1 MLMVKKYRWLGRIL
15 VVTGTLM
22 MLTACGKDTND
33 AQIPVV
39 GNIEFPSYV
48 EKRYRSEKLG
58 CVDLNLNGVCD
69 SGEDFETNLTNN
81 NNPTTTSPVVK
92 NYDDLLLTAVANSK
106 IITPFTTLINNEVM
120 FNPLVNGD
128 VTLAKAYLTSKF
140 NFNFSQLDLIDGP
153 EKEAN
158 EIIDSLLKSNKLLSN
173 NPYLNIAAAV
183 DLMVYA
189 GNFVVEPLQVHVDKL
204 KHPQLI
210 VRDSFTLNSTGRV
223 KVSKFD
229 LHPITGRMIIIADDN
244 TRLALNANTGAYS
257 VIKTDSIPAQTSVTT
272 AHYNAQKP
280 QRDDDDHD
288 KDDHDKDDHD
298 KDDDDKDDDDHD
310 YSWYEAYLKWLEGK
324 QGTKFD
330 DVSIVKQSI
339 ATNKFYL
346 LSASVGNRST
356 DTCEATG
363 SQGLFLMAMT
373 QKVADVSVTK
383 VSAQR
388 VSTISNFVKAD
399 AFSAATNTD
408 VDIFTPKP
416 DTTTG
421 TTLPDPIPD
430 IDNSEASCYSKAFK
444 SMAITDDSTVIAV
457 VARGLSN
464 ESIHRLSGDTLS
476 EQLSPGYVLPS
487 GINLGDVAISND
499 GQYIAFTDL
508 SSGAIS
514 LVNFNTMKLVA
525 KYNASSYQLTKLHFI
540 SDHQLV
546 AIGQGSNDAG
556 SDNQV
561 LLIDYDMSRL
571 TLSQTVALTHKVN
584 KLTVNKNSLLVAVAN
599 GQDISLLKIEN
610 NKLVLQT
617 TYLDASTDI
626 NQIGLLSDKVIFS
639 ANAVIHY
646 ISLEG
651 IFGSELRAAQRYL
664 TKGLIT
670 RARQINNNASLV
682 LPRTFTSLGLN
693 SVNIEWRTNNPEQLD
708 VITGRLTRYITT
720 DLTVTATISGLF
732 RGEIHRVEKSYQI
745 N

>member
-1 MLMVKKYRWLGRIL
+1 MLMVKKYRWLGKSL
-15 VVTGTLM
+15 VVTGALM
-22 MLTACGKDTND
+22 MLTSCGKDTND

-39 GNIEFPSYV
+39 DNIEFPSYV
-48 EKRYRSEKLG
+48 EKRYRSEKIG
-58 CVDLNLNGVCD
+58 CVDLNLNGACD
-69 SGEDFETNLTNN
+69 RGEDLEANSTTNN
-81 NNPTTTSPVVK
+81 NTTTSPVVK
-92 NYDDLLLTAVANSK
+92 NYDGLLLTAVANSK

-153 EKEAN
+153 ETAAN
-158 EIIDSLLKSNKLLSN
+158 EIIDSFIKSNKLLSN

-272 AHYNAQKP
+272 AHYIAQKP

-298 KDDDDKDDDDHD
+298 KDDDDHDHD

-346 LSASVGNRST
+346 LSASAGNRSM
-356 DTCEATG
+356 DTCEVSG

-373 QKVADVSVTK
+373 QTIADASVTK
-383 VSAQR
+383 ISAQR
-388 VSTISNFVKAD
+388 VSATPNFVKAD

-444 SMAITDDSTVIAV
+444 LMAITNDSTVIVV
-457 VARGLSN
+457 VARGLNN

-487 GINLGDVAISND
+487 GVNVGDVAISND

-514 LVNFNTMKLVA
+514 LVNFKTMKLVA

-556 SDNQV
+556 SDNKV
-561 LLIDYDMSRL
+561 LLIAYGMSSL

-610 NKLVLQT
+610 NKLLLQT
-617 TYLDASTDI
+617 SYIDASTDI

-664 TKGLIT
+664 TKGVIT

-682 LPRTFTSLGLN
+682 LPRTFTSLGLS

-708 VITGRLTRYITT
+708 VMTGPLTRYITT
-720 DLTVTATISGLF
+720 DFSEALLLEFT
-732 RGEIHRVEKSYQI
+732 
-745 N
+745 

>member
-1 MLMVKKYRWLGRIL
+1 
-15 VVTGTLM
+15 
-22 MLTACGKDTND
+22 
-33 AQIPVV
+33 
-39 GNIEFPSYV
+39 
-48 EKRYRSEKLG
+48 
-58 CVDLNLNGVCD
+58 
-69 SGEDFETNLTNN
+69 
-81 NNPTTTSPVVK
+81 
-92 NYDDLLLTAVANSK
+92 
-106 IITPFTTLINNEVM
+106 
-120 FNPLVNGD
+120 
-128 VTLAKAYLTSKF
+128 
-140 NFNFSQLDLIDGP
+140 
-153 EKEAN
+153 
-158 EIIDSLLKSNKLLSN
+158 
-173 NPYLNIAAAV
+173 
-183 DLMVYA
+183 MVYA
-189 GNFVVEPLQVHVDKL
+189 GNFVVEPLQVHIDKL

-210 VRDSFTLNSTGRV
+210 VRDSFTLNPTGRV

-257 VIKTDSIPAQTSVTT
+257 VIKTDDKPTQTSVVS
-272 AHYNAQKP
+272 ANYIAQKP

-298 KDDDDKDDDDHD
+298 DYD
-310 YSWYEAYLKWLEGK
+310 YSWYEEYLKWLEGK

-330 DVSIVKQSI
+330 DVSIVKQNIS
-339 ATNKFYL
+339 TNKFYL
-346 LSASVGNRST
+346 LSASAGNRSM
-356 DTCEATG
+356 DTCEVSG

-373 QKVADVSVTK
+373 QTIADASVTK
-383 VSAQR
+383 ISAQR
-388 VSTISNFVKAD
+388 VSATPNFVKAD

-444 SMAITDDSTVIAV
+444 LMAITNDSTVIV
-457 VARGLSN
+457 VVSRGLNN

-476 EQLSPGYVLPS
+476 EQLSPGYAIPNGV
-487 GINLGDVAISND
+487 NVGDVVISND

-508 SSGAIS
+508 SSGALS
-514 LVNFNTMKLVA
+514 LVNFKTMTLVA
-525 KYNASSYQLTKLHFI
+525 KYDASTYQLTKLHFI

-546 AIGQGSNDAG
+546 VIGQGSNDAG

-561 LLIDYDMSRL
+561 LLIDYDMSSL

-584 KLTVNKNSLLVAVAN
+584 KLTVNKNALLVAVAN
-599 GQDISLLKIEN
+599 EQDISLLKIEN
-610 NKLVLQT
+610 NKLLLQT
-617 TYLDASTDI
+617 SYIDASTDI

-651 IFGSELRAAQRYL
+651 ILGSELRAAQRYL

-670 RARQINNNASLV
+670 RARQENNSASLV

-708 VITGRLTRYITT
+708 VMTGRLTRYITT
-720 DLTVTATISGLF
+720 DLTVTAIISGLF